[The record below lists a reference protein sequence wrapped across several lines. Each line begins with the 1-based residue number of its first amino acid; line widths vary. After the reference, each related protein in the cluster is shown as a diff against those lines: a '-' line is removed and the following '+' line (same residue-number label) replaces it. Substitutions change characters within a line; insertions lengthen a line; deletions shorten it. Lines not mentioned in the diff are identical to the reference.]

1 MRPVHTI
8 RKPAAAAAA
17 AALLAGLGLAALP
30 ALAKEPA
37 AARAGATATY
47 PAEPALWV
55 VRDADSTLYLF
66 GTVHILKPDTVW
78 RTPRIEQAF
87 NASDELVLE
96 IANVGDPAAMA
107 PAIQKHG
114 LDLARPLSSKLNEQD
129 KARLATVAQ
138 SLGIPVATFEPLR
151 PWLASVQILV
161 ASLVKM
167 GFDPNAGVDKLL
179 QQAADK
185 AGKPVRG
192 FETAEQ
198 QMSFF
203 GGLAPELELEL
214 FRESLEDFEEG
225 AAMLDRLA
233 AGWSTGNLSV
243 LEGELVTDMKTEAP
257 ELYKVILVDRNVDW
271 ANQIEEKLKG
281 KGTSFIAVGSGHL
294 VGADSVQVQLARKGI
309 KAERM

>member
-1 MRPVHTI
+1 MRPFQKF
-8 RKPAAAAAA
+8 RKPAAAAA
-17 AALLAGLGLAALP
+17 AALLAGAGLAVAP
-30 ALAKEPA
+30 AVAQAPA
-37 AARAGATATY
+37 AH

-55 VRDADSTLYLF
+55 VRDADSTIYLF

-96 IANVGDPAAMA
+96 IADVDDPAKLA
-107 PAIQKHG
+107 PAVQKHG
-114 LDLARPLSSKLNEQD
+114 LDLARPLSSKLNDQD

-167 GFDPNAGVDKLL
+167 GFDPEAGVDKLL
-179 QQAADK
+179 KQAADK
-185 AGKPVRG
+185 AGKPVHG

-203 GGLAPELELEL
+203 GGLSPELELEL

-233 AGWSTGNLSV
+233 AGWSTGDLKV
-243 LEGELVTDMKTEAP
+243 LEDELVTDMKREAP

-309 KAERM
+309 RSERM